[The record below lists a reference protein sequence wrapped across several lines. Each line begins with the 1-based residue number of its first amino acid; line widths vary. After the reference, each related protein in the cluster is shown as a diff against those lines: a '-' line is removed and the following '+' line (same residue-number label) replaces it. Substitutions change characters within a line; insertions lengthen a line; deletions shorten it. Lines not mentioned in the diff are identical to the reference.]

1 MFMLCSHC
9 GKEIRDGVKFCPFC
23 GTAPASAAPDAA
35 PETEPTRAAVVPP
48 TVAMPRDPQPQYQ
61 MPQQPQQPQA
71 PAPQPQSPSPDQ
83 TQAAVVPP
91 TVAMP
96 RDPQPQYRMPQYPQQ
111 PPYPAPQPQSP
122 SPDQTQA
129 AVVPPTVAM
138 PRDPQPQYRMPQYP
152 QQPPYP
158 APAKMPSD
166 AMTQA
171 VVQTPYS
178 MPAQDLQPQA
188 QAAAKPK
195 GNKARLIAIILLVVA
210 LLAAGGFGVW
220 YFVLRDKDRT
230 EDDDR
235 LTTPEAAAEFC
246 IDALN
251 AQDRA
256 ALDNEQLND
265 IYRAIAKAKGMGTD
279 STLETAMADYLK
291 AEAFIAFDYLKGGT
305 VEYKLDSEVVDTY
318 DFGAGHANVLPLSK
332 DNIQVEELTDADL
345 AEKYGIKS
353 KNFTVD
359 GREYTIEGS
368 AKVVVPT
375 SEGNQ
380 IGIAIAKFDGEWLV
394 IAVITSDTEKYEVP
408 QYDLTTVEGMV
419 ALCVD
424 ALNKNDRSMLN
435 DVMVD
440 ENFIYAAVTEK
451 YDSEYYS
458 AYLVLAFSAF
468 DYFSGG
474 QITLLYNNNVSRYSF
489 GPGHASELPLSTEIY
504 KTKTLS
510 DSLGT
515 YQYAGSSF
523 NLEDYK
529 EIYLGDHGQI
539 ELDLLRINGQWKIY
553 LVMPTDMEKFEV

>member
-1 MFMLCSHC
+1 MLCSHC

-96 RDPQPQYRMPQYPQQ
+96 RDPQPQYRL
-111 PPYPAPQPQSP
+111 
-122 SPDQTQA
+122 
-129 AVVPPTVAM
+129 
-138 PRDPQPQYRMPQYP
+138 PQYP

-265 IYRAIAKAKGMGTD
+265 IYRAIAKGMGTD

-394 IAVITSDTEKYEVP
+394 IGVITSDLEKYEVP